1 MTIQDHRTRVAAEK
15 RERMRMR
22 LIESAL
28 LVFSEKGVD
37 AAVIDDVIVQ
47 AEVSR
52 GTFYNYFRTNEE
64 LMAAVLL
71 EVGNELLQLV
81 EQALSTCNEPAQ
93 RLATALRMVLHTTR
107 RYPLMGRFTSRV
119 GIDLAVQN
127 SLALV
132 YLPRDLKLG
141 IDAGRFQLSDPLI
154 GLDLIFGAMRA
165 AIYALVSRPKLP
177 ARYPEDIT
185 YHLLL
190 SLGMTKATARKLVE
204 LPIEPVDVPPDS
216 LLGRTKHRHPLN
228 D

>member
-1 MTIQDHRTRVAAEK
+1 
-15 RERMRMR
+15 MR

-37 AAVIDDVIVQ
+37 AAVIDDVIAQ

-107 RYPLMGRFTSRV
+107 RYPLVGRFTSRV

-132 YLPRDLKLG
+132 YLPRDLQLG

-165 AIYALVSRPKLP
+165 AIYALVSRPRVP
-177 ARYPEDIT
+177 AHYPEDIT

-190 SLGMTKATARKLVE
+190 ALGMTKASARKLVD
-204 LPIEPVDVPPDS
+204 LPIKPVAVPPDS
-216 LLGRTKHRHPLN
+216 LLARTQHKHPLN

>member
-1 MTIQDHRTRVAAEK
+1 
-15 RERMRMR
+15 MR

-37 AAVIDDVIVQ
+37 AAVIDDVIAQ

-81 EQALSTCNEPAQ
+81 EQSVNLCKEPAQ

-107 RYPLMGRFTSRV
+107 RYPLMGRFASRV
-119 GIDLAVQN
+119 GIEQAIQN
-127 SLALV
+127 SLALL
-132 YLPRDLKLG
+132 YLPRDLKQG
-141 IDAGRFQLSDPLI
+141 MDEGRFHLSDPLI
-154 GLDLIFGAMRA
+154 GLDLISGAMRA
-165 AIYALVSRPKLP
+165 AIYAMVSRPKVP
-177 ARYPEDIT
+177 AHYPEDIT

-190 SLGMTKATARKLVE
+190 ALGMTKATARKLTE
-204 LPIEPVDVPPDS
+204 LPISPVVMPPDS
-216 LLGRTKHRHPLN
+216 LLGRTQHKKPVHT
-228 D
+228 